1 VGWLR
6 SAHGVRFELMSHV
19 AELAVKDLRRVCD
32 PATLGFETTEDL
44 PVLSEVL
51 GQPRA
56 VAALAFGASI
66 TSQGFNL
73 FALGQPGSGKTTL
86 IREYLQHRAESEAT
100 PADFCYVY
108 NFANP
113 RCPLPLSLP
122 PGRGPQ
128 LKQDIDAFVDE
139 LKSDIPKA
147 FETEEYTNHRNQVM
161 QQLETGRRQ
170 IIVQIEHRAAQAGFQ
185 LLKGP
190 GGLLLVPVVEGK
202 PLGDDDLAKLG
213 PEQQAQVAEA
223 HGRVQHEIEER
234 LVAIRELEK
243 GARDALRALDGETA
257 AYATRHVLEDLR
269 ARYRDQPAVLQ
280 YLDAMQAD
288 ITANADDF
296 RRSKDAEPIPAPLA
310 ALLPANEKSLVRYQ
324 VNILV
329 TNQERKGAPVIVE
342 SNPTYHNLTGRID
355 HQATFA
361 GVMTDHTM
369 IKAGALHR
377 ANGGYL
383 IIPARECLM
392 NPFAWEGL
400 KRALKDGIAKIE
412 ELGAQL
418 SLMSTVTLDPQP
430 VPLSAKVVLIGS
442 PMLYYLLY
450 AYDEDFQK
458 LFKIK
463 ADFTTRMPRDSESE
477 RAYARFVN
485 TVARLEK
492 SAPFD
497 TGAVARII
505 EFGSRSL
512 EEQGQLS
519 TRFGEIADL
528 VREAA
533 HRARQAAHPIVTAAD
548 VRAAEE
554 ARRYRSNLMEERL
567 QESVVNGMVLIE
579 TSGSAVGRINGLSVL
594 GIADYAF
601 GHPARLTAT
610 VAPGRR
616 GVVSID
622 REVELSG
629 PIHGKGVLILS
640 GYLLQKYGQAGPLS
654 LSASLVFEQSY
665 GMVEG
670 DSATLAELCVLIS
683 AASGAALRQD
693 IAVTGSVNQHG
704 QVQAVGG
711 VNQKIEGFFDLCR
724 SRGLTGSQGVILPA
738 SNQVNLM
745 LRDDVVEAVAAGQF
759 HIWVAHE
766 VDEALELLTGKA
778 PGQPTSDGAYPEG
791 SVHRLVTDRLAR
803 CAAELRAAGSEE
815 KKPELVA

>member
-1 VGWLR
+1 
-6 SAHGVRFELMSHV
+6 MSHV
-19 AELAVKDLRRVCD
+19 AEVAVKDLRRVCD

-56 VAALAFGASI
+56 LAALAFGASI
-66 TSQGFNL
+66 NSQGFNL

-86 IREYLQHRAESEAT
+86 IREYLQHRAVSESA
-100 PADFCYVY
+100 PADLCYVY

-113 RCPLPLSLP
+113 RCPQPLLLPS
-122 PGRGPQ
+122 GRAPQ

-139 LKSDIPKA
+139 LKTGIPKA
-147 FETEEYTNHRNQVM
+147 FESEEYINHRKKVM
-161 QQLETGRRQ
+161 QELETGRRQ
-170 IIVQIEHRAAQAGFQ
+170 IIVQIEHRAAQAGFH

-190 GGLLLVPVVEGK
+190 GGLLLVPVVDGK
-202 PLGDDDLAKLG
+202 PLGDEDLGKLQ
-213 PEQQAQVAEA
+213 PERQAEIAQA
-223 HGRVQHEIEER
+223 HDRVQQEIEEW
-234 LVAIRELEK
+234 LAAIRELEK
-243 GARDALRALDGETA
+243 GGRDALSALDRETA

-269 ARYRDQPAVLQ
+269 ARYRDVPTVLQ

-296 RRSKDAEPIPAPLA
+296 RKGKEAEPVPPSIA
-310 ALLPANEKSLVRYQ
+310 ALLPGNDKSLVRYQ
-324 VNILV
+324 VNVLV
-329 TNQERKGAPVIVE
+329 SNEENKGAPVIVE
-342 SNPTYHNLTGRID
+342 TNPTYHNLTGRIE
-355 HQATFA
+355 HQATWT
-361 GVMTDHTM
+361 GVITDHTM
-369 IKAGALHR
+369 VKAGALHR

-383 IIPARECLM
+383 IIPARECLL

-400 KRALKDGIAKIE
+400 KRALKDGAAKIE

-418 SLMSTVTLDPQP
+418 SLMSTVTLDPEP
-430 VPLSAKVVLIGS
+430 VPLSVKVVLIGS

-463 ADFTTRMPRDSESE
+463 ADFTTRMAREAESE
-477 RAYARFVN
+477 QAYARFVN
-485 TVARLEK
+485 TVERLEK
-492 SAPFD
+492 ASPFD
-497 TGAVARII
+497 AGAVARVI
-505 EFGSRSL
+505 EFGARSV
-512 EEQGQLS
+512 EEQDQLS

-533 HRARQAAHPIVTAAD
+533 HGARQARHRVVTAAD

-554 ARRYRSNLMEERL
+554 ARRYRNNLMEERL
-567 QESVVNGMVLIE
+567 QESVAKGTVLIE
-579 TSGSAVGRINGLSVL
+579 TTGSAVGRINGLSVL
-594 GIADYAF
+594 GIGDYAF
-601 GHPARLTAT
+601 GHPVRLTAT
-610 VAPGRR
+610 VASGRR
-616 GVVSID
+616 GVISID

-670 DSATLAELCVLIS
+670 DSATLAELCVLLS
-683 AASGAALRQD
+683 AASGTPLRQD

-711 VNQKIEGFFDLCR
+711 VNQKIEGFFDVCR
-724 SRGLTGSQGVILPA
+724 SLGLTGTQGVILPT
-738 SNQVNLM
+738 SNRRHLM

-759 HIWVAHE
+759 HIWVVEQA
-766 VDEALELLTGKA
+766 DDALELLAGL
-778 PGQPTSDGAYPEG
+778 PPDSLHE
-791 SVHRLVTDRLAR
+791 RVTQRLAHY
-803 CAAELRAAGSEE
+803 AEELRAFGTENN
-815 KKPELVA
+815 KRQLVG